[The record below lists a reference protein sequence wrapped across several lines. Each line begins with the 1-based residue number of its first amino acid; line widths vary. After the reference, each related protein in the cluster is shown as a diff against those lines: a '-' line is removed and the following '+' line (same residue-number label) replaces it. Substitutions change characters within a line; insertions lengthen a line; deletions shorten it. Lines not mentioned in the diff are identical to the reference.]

1 MTSTTM
7 QNGVSDG
14 CENSAKVKYQNQ
26 PNGRLSTNN
35 NGDDFAVDMNRKIQ
49 INGETELRI
58 DERKISVHINNPFL
72 SDKPS
77 TSAEPDYAEVNK
89 CRPKRP
95 HSIPVS
101 SALNDLQTPP
111 PSVSSSSSVVQSLYN
126 QYRNSPQRLSLLQPN
141 DQASLYLPPSPLAS
155 TVNENNNILP
165 QLPPKNLSLQ
175 QPVVPRR
182 SQSTPRPNHPPISGT
197 NRDGSPSTIIV
208 NGQIVSQ
215 RPRSL
220 DRCASVE
227 KTNGTYNPPPI
238 PLRRLSQPGG
248 IPLNNSTTGFN
259 TIRNKNNIVVTPT
272 TSVITKQH
280 HQQQPISR
288 GNLPGS
294 NVSTNGGGGAT
305 SSMRHSITFH
315 GPLNRQSSIGGAG
328 QQQSFQQQ
336 KTSSIDNGNATADH
350 SSAGTLPGK
359 RNDKRPMSYAYG
371 SVPDQAYLENQ
382 LRIYSEQLRSITESV
397 RKYSEQAKLLSELK
411 RQHNQQS
418 PMNVVHKPIPMS
430 QSAGN
435 FQASILSPDPR
446 TSSSSSLPTD
456 AQTPSHQLRMFL
468 ENIRSSM
475 RTPDT
480 PVGNVLPPSIPQPIT
495 TEDDHKPVKV
505 PFKPI
510 SPAPLTTN
518 NEPKA
523 KTPSDQLRM
532 FLDAIRSNQEPEP
545 LAKSPNLL
553 MTSSKELTLTKQRP
567 KSTSNESFGHSMS
580 TSESFHQISDNLR
593 IMSQDLEALS
603 PSRNTVSSKTQPLNI
618 QTDQTADFYQIL
630 DNFHKMADHYK
641 AIGSIEYLKKCSEA
655 LMQSTEFLK
664 QQQRLQ
670 LQNNGFGTDTDSS
683 SCSTTPG
690 SIREAVQNLLM
701 QPRNGFQIM
710 DDRLSLFIDIMDSQE
725 KFSQT
730 TKATGQP
737 SLSTKNP
744 ITKRVK
750 PEIKFSCHKAEM
762 ECLVCFLLSIKTIRE
777 RTGENQL
784 KEETVAIWEFNSKKK
799 NISKKETQFP
809 FLPIENSYIK
819 NFYYPL
825 NTKNGNCSVSPF
837 AMYHQLTFI
846 DSMFPFS
853 FPGSD
858 SNLLFLLYFAL
869 PCKFN
874 DALIILFLNFS
885 RSYQLENE
893 VTAYKCSGL
902 SGSIYGR
909 YLLSMEK
916 EECT

>member
-1 MTSTTM
+1 MTSTTVHS

-14 CENSAKVKYQNQ
+14 CENSNKPKYQIHHPPQNYHQ
-26 PNGRLSTNN
+26 PQQYQTQNNRLTTNN
-35 NGDDFAVDMNRKIQ
+35 NGDDFIALNTPADMNRKIQ

-58 DERKISVHINNPFL
+58 DDRNISVHINNPFL

-77 TSAEPDYAEVNK
+77 TSTTTTTEPDYAEVNK
-89 CRPKRP
+89 FRPKQRP

-101 SALNDLQTPP
+101 SALNDLPLQCT
-111 PSVSSSSSVVQSLYN
+111 SSLSAAAANNSSSSSSSSMVQNIYN
-126 QYRNSPQRLSLLQPN
+126 QYRNSPQRLSLLQQPN
-141 DQASLYLPPSPLAS
+141 DQASVYLPPSPLAQS
-155 TVNENNNILP
+155 VNENNNILP

-220 DRCASVE
+220 DRCASAE

-248 IPLNNSTTGFN
+248 IPLHNSNNCTTTSTTNSNSIPTGFN
-259 TIRNKNNIVVTPT
+259 SIRNKNNIVVTVPT
-272 TSVITKQH
+272 SSVISKQ
-280 HQQQPISR
+280 QQQQHQPISR
-288 GNLPGS
+288 GNVPGS
-294 NVSTNGGGGAT
+294 NVSTTT
-305 SSMRHSITFH
+305 SGMRHSITFH
-315 GPLNRQSSIGGAG
+315 GPLTRQSSIGGAG
-328 QQQSFQQQ
+328 HHQLQP
-336 KTSSIDNGNATADH
+336 KTSSSSIDNGNAIGDH
-350 SSAGTLPGK
+350 TSAGTLPGK
-359 RNDKRPMSYAYG
+359 RNDKRPTSYAYG

-411 RQHNQQS
+411 RQQNQQS

-435 FQASILSPDPR
+435 FQTCTLSPDPR
-446 TSSSSSLPTD
+446 TSSSSSLHTD

-480 PVGNVLPPSIPQPIT
+480 PIGTVLPPPPSIQQPPV
-495 TEDDHKPVKV
+495 TEEDNKPVKV

-510 SPAPLTTN
+510 SPAPLTTT

-553 MTSSKELTLTKQRP
+553 MTSSKELTLIKQRP
-567 KSTSNESFGHSMS
+567 KSTSNENFGHSMS

-603 PSRNTVSSKTQPLNI
+603 PSRNSVVSKTQPLNI
-618 QTDQTADFYQIL
+618 QTDQSADFYQIL

-655 LMQSTEFLK
+655 LTQSTEFLRR
-664 QQQRLQ
+664 QQRLQ

-710 DDRLSLFIDIMDSQE
+710 DDRLSLFIDIIDSQE
-725 KFSQT
+725 KFSQV
-730 TKATGQP
+730 GHHFIF
-737 SLSTKNP
+737 P
-744 ITKRVK
+744 I
-750 PEIKFSCHKAEM
+750 F
-762 ECLVCFLLSIKTIRE
+762 
-777 RTGENQL
+777 
-784 KEETVAIWEFNSKKK
+784 
-799 NISKKETQFP
+799 
-809 FLPIENSYIK
+809 
-819 NFYYPL
+819 
-825 NTKNGNCSVSPF
+825 
-837 AMYHQLTFI
+837 
-846 DSMFPFS
+846 
-853 FPGSD
+853 
-858 SNLLFLLYFAL
+858 NLLKLDL
-869 PCKFN
+869 
-874 DALIILFLNFS
+874 
-885 RSYQLENE
+885 
-893 VTAYKCSGL
+893 
-902 SGSIYGR
+902 
-909 YLLSMEK
+909 
-916 EECT
+916 

>member
-1 MTSTTM
+1 MTSTTV
-7 QNGVSDG
+7 QNGVSDD
-14 CENSAKVKYQNQ
+14 CDNSAKTKNHL
-26 PNGRLSTNN
+26 NGRLSNTNN
-35 NGDDFAVDMNRKIQ
+35 NGDDGFAMNSAAAFAEMNRKIQ

-58 DERKISVHINNPFL
+58 DERNISVHINNPFL

-77 TSAEPDYAEVNK
+77 SSSSSTEPDYAEVNK
-89 CRPKRP
+89 FRPKRP

-101 SALNDLQTPP
+101 SALNDLQTAT
-111 PSVSSSSSVVQSLYN
+111 SSSSSSVAQSLYN

-141 DQASLYLPPSPLAS
+141 DQSSLYLPPSPLAQS
-155 TVNENNNILP
+155 VNENNNILP

-182 SQSTPRPNHPPISGT
+182 SQSTPRPNHPPLSGT

-248 IPLNNSTTGFN
+248 IPLNNSSTTPGFSS
-259 TIRNKNNIVVTPT
+259 IRNKNNIVVTPT
-272 TSVITKQH
+272 ASVITKQQQQH
-280 HQQQPISR
+280 LHQQPISR

-294 NVSTNGGGGAT
+294 NVSTNSGGVGGT
-305 SSMRHSITFH
+305 NSMRHSITFH
-315 GPLNRQSSIGGAG
+315 GPLNRQSSIGSVG
-328 QQQSFQQQ
+328 QQQQLQQQ
-336 KTSSIDNGNATADH
+336 KTPTLDNGNVVDH
-350 SSAGTLPGK
+350 STLPGK

-411 RQHNQQS
+411 RQQNQQS

-435 FQASILSPDPR
+435 FQTGILSPDPR

-480 PVGNVLPPSIPQPIT
+480 PVGTVAPPPPPQL
-495 TEDDHKPVKV
+495 EEDHKPVKV

-518 NEPKA
+518 NEPKP

-553 MTSSKELTLTKQRP
+553 MTSTKELTLTKQRP
-567 KSTSNESFGHSMS
+567 KSSTSNENFGHSMS

-603 PSRNTVSSKTQPLNI
+603 PSRNKVASKIQPLNI

-725 KFSQT
+725 KFSQVGFFF
-730 TKATGQP
+730 A
-737 SLSTKNP
+737 
-744 ITKRVK
+744 
-750 PEIKFSCHKAEM
+750 
-762 ECLVCFLLSIKTIRE
+762 FLLSC
-777 RTGENQL
+777 GSL
-784 KEETVAIWEFNSKKK
+784 K
-799 NISKKETQFP
+799 
-809 FLPIENSYIK
+809 
-819 NFYYPL
+819 
-825 NTKNGNCSVSPF
+825 C
-837 AMYHQLTFI
+837 
-846 DSMFPFS
+846 
-853 FPGSD
+853 
-858 SNLLFLLYFAL
+858 
-869 PCKFN
+869 
-874 DALIILFLNFS
+874 
-885 RSYQLENE
+885 
-893 VTAYKCSGL
+893 
-902 SGSIYGR
+902 
-909 YLLSMEK
+909 
-916 EECT
+916 

>member
-1 MTSTTM
+1 MKKVYKKKKKNSEKNSLTRSSKMTSTTV

-14 CENSAKVKYQNQ
+14 CDNSAKTKYQINHPQ
-26 PNGRLSTNN
+26 HHRLNN
-35 NGDDFAVDMNRKIQ
+35 NGDDFNPAADMNRKVQ
-49 INGETELRI
+49 INGATELRI
-58 DERKISVHINNPFL
+58 DERNISVHINNPFL

-77 TSAEPDYAEVNK
+77 TSTEPDYAEVNK
-89 CRPKRP
+89 FRPKRP

-111 PSVSSSSSVVQSLYN
+111 PQSTSSLSAGASSSPSSSVVQSIYN

-141 DQASLYLPPSPLAS
+141 DQASSYLPPSPLAHS
-155 TVNENNNILP
+155 VNENNNILP
-165 QLPPKNLSLQ
+165 HLPPKNLNLQ

-197 NRDGSPSTIIV
+197 NRDGSPATIIV

-248 IPLNNSTTGFN
+248 IPLNNSTTTGFN
-259 TIRNKNNIVVTPT
+259 SIRNKNNIVVTPT
-272 TSVITKQH
+272 TSVITKQQQQH
-280 HQQQPISR
+280 HQQPISR
-288 GNLPGS
+288 GNIPGS
-294 NVSTNGGGGAT
+294 NVSTSSGGVAT
-305 SSMRHSITFH
+305 STMRHSITFH
-315 GPLNRQSSIGGAG
+315 GPLNRQCSIGGAG
-328 QQQSFQQQ
+328 QQ
-336 KTSSIDNGNATADH
+336 KTPSIDNGNVIADH
-350 SSAGTLPGK
+350 TSTLPGK
-359 RNDKRPMSYAYG
+359 RNDKRPTSYAYG

-411 RQHNQQS
+411 RQQNQQS
-418 PMNVVHKPIPMS
+418 PINVVHKPIPMS

-435 FQASILSPDPR
+435 FQTCILSPDPR
-446 TSSSSSLPTD
+446 TSSSSSLHTD

-480 PVGNVLPPSIPQPIT
+480 PVGTVLPPTTPQPT
-495 TEDDHKPVKV
+495 TEEDHKPVKV

-510 SPAPLTTN
+510 SPAPLTTTTN

-553 MTSSKELTLTKQRP
+553 MTSSKDLTLTKQRP
-567 KSTSNESFGHSMS
+567 KSTSNDNFGHSMS

-593 IMSQDLEALS
+593 IMSQDLEAMS
-603 PSRNTVSSKTQPLNI
+603 PSRNAVASKTQPLNI

-630 DNFHKMADHYK
+630 DNFHKISDHYK
-641 AIGSIEYLKKCSEA
+641 AIGSIEYLKKCSDA
-655 LMQSTEFLK
+655 LMQSTAFLK

-710 DDRLSLFIDIMDSQE
+710 DDRLSLFIDIIDSQE
-725 KFSQT
+725 KFSQV
-730 TKATGQP
+730 GG
-737 SLSTKNP
+737 
-744 ITKRVK
+744 IFVY
-750 PEIKFSCHKAEM
+750 
-762 ECLVCFLLSIKTIRE
+762 CFI
-777 RTGENQL
+777 
-784 KEETVAIWEFNSKKK
+784 
-799 NISKKETQFP
+799 
-809 FLPIENSYIK
+809 
-819 NFYYPL
+819 
-825 NTKNGNCSVSPF
+825 
-837 AMYHQLTFI
+837 
-846 DSMFPFS
+846 
-853 FPGSD
+853 
-858 SNLLFLLYFAL
+858 
-869 PCKFN
+869 
-874 DALIILFLNFS
+874 
-885 RSYQLENE
+885 
-893 VTAYKCSGL
+893 
-902 SGSIYGR
+902 
-909 YLLSMEK
+909 
-916 EECT
+916 

>member
-1 MTSTTM
+1 MTSTTV

-14 CENSAKVKYQNQ
+14 CDNSAKTKYQIHHQLPHQNR
-26 PNGRLSTNN
+26 PTTNN
-35 NGDDFAVDMNRKIQ
+35 NGDDFLALNSAGSDMNRKIQ
-49 INGETELRI
+49 VNGETELRI
-58 DERKISVHINNPFL
+58 DERNISVHINNPFL

-77 TSAEPDYAEVNK
+77 TSTEPDYAEVNK
-89 CRPKRP
+89 FRPKRP

-111 PSVSSSSSVVQSLYN
+111 SSSSSSVVQSLYN
-126 QYRNSPQRLSLLQPN
+126 QYRNSPQRFSLLQPN
-141 DQASLYLPPSPLAS
+141 DQASSYLPPSPLAQS
-155 TVNENNNILP
+155 VNENNNILPQLP

-248 IPLNNSTTGFN
+248 IPLNNSNSSTTTPTGFN
-259 TIRNKNNIVVTPT
+259 SIRNKNNIVVTPT
-272 TSVITKQH
+272 TSVISV
-280 HQQQPISR
+280 QQQPISR
-288 GNLPGS
+288 GNIPGS
-294 NVSTNGGGGAT
+294 NVSTNSGGAPT

-328 QQQSFQQQ
+328 HQLQQ
-336 KTSSIDNGNATADH
+336 KTPTMDNGNVIADH
-350 SSAGTLPGK
+350 TSAGTLPGK
-359 RNDKRPMSYAYG
+359 RNDKRPTSYAYG

-411 RQHNQQS
+411 RQQNQQS
-418 PMNVVHKPIPMS
+418 PIGVVHKPIPMS

-446 TSSSSSLPTD
+446 TSSSSSLHTD

-480 PVGNVLPPSIPQPIT
+480 PVGTVLPPSTPQPT
-495 TEDDHKPVKV
+495 PEEDHKPVKV

-510 SPAPLTTN
+510 SPAPLTTS

-567 KSTSNESFGHSMS
+567 KSTSNENFGHSMS

-593 IMSQDLEALS
+593 IMSQDLQALS
-603 PSRNTVSSKTQPLNI
+603 PSRNAVASKTQPLNI
-618 QTDQTADFYQIL
+618 QTDQTSDFYQIL

-710 DDRLSLFIDIMDSQE
+710 DDRLSLFIDIIDSQE
-725 KFSQT
+725 KFSQVGSFFFLT
-730 TKATGQP
+730 YRTVVTQSGFQF
-737 SLSTKNP
+737 
-744 ITKRVK
+744 R
-750 PEIKFSCHKAEM
+750 KFKQS
-762 ECLVCFLLSIKTIRE
+762 S
-777 RTGENQL
+777 
-784 KEETVAIWEFNSKKK
+784 
-799 NISKKETQFP
+799 
-809 FLPIENSYIK
+809 
-819 NFYYPL
+819 
-825 NTKNGNCSVSPF
+825 
-837 AMYHQLTFI
+837 
-846 DSMFPFS
+846 
-853 FPGSD
+853 
-858 SNLLFLLYFAL
+858 
-869 PCKFN
+869 
-874 DALIILFLNFS
+874 
-885 RSYQLENE
+885 
-893 VTAYKCSGL
+893 
-902 SGSIYGR
+902 
-909 YLLSMEK
+909 
-916 EECT
+916 